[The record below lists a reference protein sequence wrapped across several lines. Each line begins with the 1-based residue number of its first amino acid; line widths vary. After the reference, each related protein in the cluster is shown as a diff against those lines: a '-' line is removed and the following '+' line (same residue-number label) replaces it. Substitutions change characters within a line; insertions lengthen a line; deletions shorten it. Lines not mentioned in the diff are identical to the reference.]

1 LYPSRWLA
9 HDGRWDSSYYSG
21 GFLVHNLL
29 HTPHQS
35 TAAPLMMSD
44 EDKGKAERAK
54 KAKEKQEKKEKD
66 EAIKVFVNSV
76 SLDDVIWDDN
86 ESKSILIGKSA
97 QGEKKMKL
105 QSIKGKHQKNLP
117 VPVLKKL
124 CTHFQIGGYKN
135 ADKADMCELI
145 VKAAKTKNLKH
156 QMYPSSNANTTNT
169 NADGKKKSKKKGK
182 KKSKAT
188 KPKCVTKE
196 GTYYRAILTLGRLAH
211 YMSSWI

>member
-1 LYPSRWLA
+1 
-9 HDGRWDSSYYSG
+9 
-21 GFLVHNLL
+21 LL

-35 TAAPLMMSD
+35 TAAPSMMSD
-44 EDKGKAERAK
+44 EDKGEAERAK

-66 EAIKVFVNSV
+66 EGIKVFVNSV
-76 SLDDVIWDDN
+76 SLDDVIWDDD

-105 QSIKGKHQKNLP
+105 QSIKCKHPKNLP

-124 CTHFQIGGYKN
+124 CTHFQIGRYKN

-156 QMYPSSNANTTNT
+156 QLYPSGNANTTNT
-169 NADGKKKSKKKGK
+169 NTDGKKKSKKKGK

-196 GTYYRAILTLGRLAH
+196 GTYYRAILKFAQDLRPDRHSAR
-211 YMSSWI
+211 SSAFKESTRQA